1 MIFVCLGSQQYPFN
15 RPLKEIDR
23 LIDENIIKE
32 DVFAQIGNSDYIP
45 KKFKY
50 KDFLNPEDYKK
61 VLEMADV
68 VISHGGT
75 GSIINAIKLSKPTIV
90 IPRQSKYCEHLDDH
104 QFQIVEKFFDMGYVL
119 KAIEMDEIKDMY
131 LKIKAGFKPREF
143 KNSGKI
149 IKMIDDFIMKN

>member
-90 IPRQSKYCEHLDDH
+90 IPRQSKYGEHLDDH
-104 QFQIVEKFFDMGYVL
+104 QFQIVEK
-119 KAIEMDEIKDMY
+119 ICI
-131 LKIKAGFKPREF
+131 
-143 KNSGKI
+143 
-149 IKMIDDFIMKN
+149 